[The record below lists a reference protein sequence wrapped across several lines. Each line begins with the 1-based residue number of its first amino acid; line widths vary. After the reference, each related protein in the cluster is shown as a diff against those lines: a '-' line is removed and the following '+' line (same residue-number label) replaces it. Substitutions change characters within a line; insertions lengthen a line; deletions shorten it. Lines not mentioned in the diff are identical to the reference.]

1 MAISLAIIPSDLL
14 QSQASINHILK
25 DCLPFMNLLAV
36 EKPAR
41 YMGGE
46 MGSIRKD
53 EADLRFALAF
63 PDVYEVGMSHLG
75 LRILYH
81 ILNAVDGIAAE
92 RVFAPWPDMESQLEA
107 AGSPLATQESATP
120 LAACHIVG
128 FTLQYE
134 LSYTNILNMLRL
146 AGIPLLVE
154 ERRET
159 FPLIIG
165 GGPCAYNPEP
175 LAPFF
180 DAFLLGDGEEAV
192 LEIAE
197 AVRLAKRS
205 GEGKKAL
212 LERLAAI
219 EGVYVPSFFE
229 PRYHPDGSIAE
240 IIPLKAGQTQVRRR
254 FLADL
259 DTAPYPDAPVVP
271 FMKTIHD
278 RVAVEI
284 ARGCTRG
291 CRFCQ
296 AGYIYRPVRERSPA
310 TVLELVEKSLEAT
323 GYDEISLL
331 SLSSGDYS
339 CIAPLLTGLM
349 ARYAQDRVAVSLPSL
364 RVGTLTEELIDEIK
378 KVRKTGFTLA
388 PEAGSERMRAVINKG
403 ISEAD
408 LLEGAANVY
417 RAGWR
422 LIKLYFMIG
431 LPGETLDDVL
441 EIAALARRVKDQAKA
456 VGVSGEVNVSVS
468 SFVPKAHTPF
478 QWEPQISQDEIR
490 ERQGLLR
497 GDLKRRKLHFKWQ
510 DAPLSFMEGVFA
522 RGDRRLAPVLV
533 RAVELGCRFDGWG
546 EHFSPAR
553 WQQAFADCGI
563 RPEWYLRRRSLDEVL
578 PWDHLDCGV
587 TREFLLAERERAFG
601 ESATEDCRHGRCSA
615 CGVCDFSAV
624 ATRLSPHDTLPPLA
638 AAVATEP
645 VPARVRLRFSKT
657 GAMRFLSHLELI
669 TVFTRA
675 VSRAGVPI
683 LFSQGFHPHPKF
695 SFATATSVGIESNAE
710 YMDMLVA
717 AGISAQEV
725 QRRLNL
731 VLPEGLQVL
740 EAELVDVK
748 SPSLSPQM
756 AATHY
761 RITLNKTLSG
771 DLSEKCELFLAHDSF
786 VIQRIKKGERQTI
799 DLRRETVSLVAGNG
813 SIELVAGRGKPVEYA
828 RAITGDDTLSM
839 DDLRV
844 EKLEVI
850 FRPALPHD

>member
-1 MAISLAIIPSDLL
+1 
-14 QSQASINHILK
+14 
-25 DCLPFMNLLAV
+25 MNLLAV

-107 AGSPLATQESATP
+107 AGSPLATLESATP
-120 LAACHIVG
+120 LAQCHIIG

-134 LSYTNILNMLRL
+134 LSYTNILNMLRM
-146 AGIPLLVE
+146 AGIPMLAD
-154 ERRET
+154 ERREQ
-159 FPLIIG
+159 FPLVIG

-192 LEIAE
+192 LEIAQ
-197 AVRLAKRS
+197 AVRLGKRAS
-205 GEGKKAL
+205 EGKAAL

-229 PRYHPDGSIAE
+229 PRYHPDGSMAE
-240 IIPLKAGQTQVRRR
+240 IAPLKPGIDRVRRR

-310 TVLELVEKSLEAT
+310 TILDLVEKSREAT

-339 CIAPLLTGLM
+339 CIGPLLTGLM
-349 ARYAQDRVAVSLPSL
+349 TRHANDRVAVSLPSL
-364 RVGTLTEELIDEIK
+364 RVGTLTEDLIAEIK

-388 PEAGSERMRAVINKG
+388 PEAGSERMRSVINKG
-403 ISEAD
+403 ISEED
-408 LLEGAANVY
+408 LIEGAANVY

-431 LPGETLDDVL
+431 LPGETLDDVQQ
-441 EIAALARRVKDQAKA
+441 IAALARRVKDQAKGS
-456 VGVSGEVNVSVS
+456 GVAGEVNVAVGN
-468 SFVPKAHTPF
+468 FVPKAHTPF

-490 ERQGLLR
+490 ERQFLLR
-497 GDLKRRKLHFKWQ
+497 GELKRRKLHFKWQ

-546 EHFSPAR
+546 EHFSQER
-553 WQQAFADCGI
+553 WQQAFADTGI
-563 RPEWYLRRRSLDEVL
+563 QPEWYLRRRSLDEVL

-587 TREFLLAERERAFG
+587 TREFLLAEREKALG
-601 ESATEDCRHGRCSA
+601 ESATADCRNGRCSA
-615 CGVCDFSAV
+615 CGVCDFSV
-624 ATRLSPHDTLPPLA
+624 LEPRISPSGTLPPLA
-638 AAVATEP
+638 DETAAEP
-645 VPARVRLRFSKT
+645 VPSRVRLRFSKT

-669 TVFTRA
+669 TMFTRA

-695 SFATATSVGIESNAE
+695 SFATATSVGIESWAE
-710 YMDMLVA
+710 YMDMFVA
-717 AGISAQEV
+717 AGCGADEV
-725 QRRLNL
+725 QRRLNK
-731 VLPEGLQVL
+731 VLPDGMRILD
-740 EAELVDVK
+740 AEIVDLK
-748 SPSLSPQM
+748 APSLSPQM
-756 AATHY
+756 IATHY
-761 RITLNKTLSG
+761 RMKIDEALCEDLSG
-771 DLSEKCELFLAHDSF
+771 KCERFLAHDSF
-786 VIQRIKKGERQTI
+786 VIQRLKKGERQTI
-799 DLRRETVSLVAGNG
+799 DLRSEAVSLFAAAG

-828 RAITGDDTLSM
+828 RAITGNEALSM
-839 DDLRV
+839 DDLQV
-844 EKLEVI
+844 EKLDVI
-850 FRPALPHD
+850 FRPTPPRD